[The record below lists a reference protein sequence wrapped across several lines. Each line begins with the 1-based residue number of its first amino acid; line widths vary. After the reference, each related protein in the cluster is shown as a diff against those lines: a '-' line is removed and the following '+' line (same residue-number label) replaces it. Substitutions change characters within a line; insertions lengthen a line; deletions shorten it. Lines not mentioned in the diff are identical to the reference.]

1 MTELNVW
8 NYKVCA
14 LIKIIII
21 QIADGVLKILTLG
34 VRMYVLRLASTYWI
48 LVIFRFWIGWKFHMY
63 ITTPTSFFLKF
74 EKGNWKRKY
83 KADWDEI
90 R

>member
-63 ITTPTSFFLKF
+63 ITTPTSFFFKIREREL
-74 EKGNWKRKY
+74 EKKV
-83 KADWDEI
+83 
-90 R
+90 